1 MLTQLILTAFFAHL
15 IGDYYLQSEKTVQSS
30 RTNFRSLLKHSL
42 IYCIPFIVVYFL
54 AVPSLQLM
62 IYFGS
67 LGLVHFL
74 IAGIA
79 YILNRFPAKN
89 ILSRWKNKEF
99 ILFFG
104 NRILHLVAI
113 IWISLC
119 FYRRDLPLQPAPWIA
134 SQAAA
139 LNLSIL
145 MVMRWLDLLLLIFR
159 PASLAIVNLST
170 RFQPSQLPWQ
180 TGRDSDPEKRETRA
194 AAEDLSQSNN
204 VYGAGEMIGFLER
217 ILMVI
222 FLSLGQYASIGLIM
236 TAKSIARYD
245 KITKNGAFAED
256 YLIGTLASIIIAI
269 CGYLVVFG
277 I

>member
-1 MLTQLILTAFFAHL
+1 
-15 IGDYYLQSEKTVQSS
+15 
-30 RTNFRSLLKHSL
+30 
-42 IYCIPFIVVYFL
+42 
-54 AVPSLQLM
+54 
-62 IYFGS
+62 
-67 LGLVHFL
+67 
-74 IAGIA
+74 
-79 YILNRFPAKN
+79 
-89 ILSRWKNKEF
+89 
-99 ILFFG
+99 
-104 NRILHLVAI
+104 
-113 IWISLC
+113 
-119 FYRRDLPLQPAPWIA
+119 
-134 SQAAA
+134 
-139 LNLSIL
+139 
-145 MVMRWLDLLLLIFR
+145 MRWLDLLLLIFK

-256 YLIGTLASIIIAI
+256 YLIGTLASILIAI
-269 CGYLVVFG
+269 CGYLVVFS